1 MMKNIDSRW
10 ARRSAWR
17 PYIEYLWPV
26 VGIVGIVIGVTAW
39 QAAQDKR
46 QEDEQLHVQ
55 MSRQAQAL
63 ELHRVRMR
71 QQSQQGDALA
81 ELLADCDDYHAKVL
95 AAEEGAPT
103 ETDLWRQIPI
113 ELTLETDYL
122 QLIALLAVWES
133 GTPWREVHLLQAIP
147 VAGGAR
153 TQATLQIV
161 SYRFIGD
168 RHEEKKSTKNVGQMQ
183 Q

>member
-1 MMKNIDSRW
+1 MKNIDSWR
-10 ARRSAWR
+10 ARRRAWR
-17 PYIEYLWPV
+17 QYTDYLWPV
-26 VGIVGIVIGVTAW
+26 VGIVGIAIGVMAW
-39 QAAQDKR
+39 QAAQDRR
-46 QEDEQLHVQ
+46 QADEQLHVQ
-55 MSRQAQAL
+55 MRRQEQAL

-81 ELLADCDDYHAKVL
+81 ELLADCDDYHATVL
-95 AAEEGAPT
+95 AAEERAPT

-113 ELTLETDYL
+113 ELTLEIDYL

-133 GTPWREVHLLQAIP
+133 GTPWREVQLLQAVP

-153 TQATLQIV
+153 TQATVQIV

-168 RHEEKKSTKNVGQMQ
+168 RHEGKEIH
-183 Q
+183 